1 MLSTLRKPDL
11 IRIYLIPFITMLVS
25 SMAWSI
31 SIVYALELGANIY
44 QVNLLRSI
52 RTLMGILLL
61 VPIGV
66 LSDRFGRKGMVIY
79 SRLITFFGVLIR
91 AFATNVRH
99 LYIASIVGGVAGRG
113 FFPVLLSMIGDIAE
127 EEESQEAV
135 SLLYLF
141 SSIGLIVG
149 PSITSLLLTS
159 ELVKLR
165 GVYQIAVVAQLT
177 VLIYLATQIEET
189 GTQSRKGG
197 KFDFSSVKDLIH
209 QQRFQSLS
217 LMALF
222 YFFSRSI
229 LQTYIPIYAKMDLDL
244 SDGQVASLS
253 TYHSTGI
260 LVIRLLSATLL
271 TRAPFNTLLYTF
283 LALGGVAGL
292 TAISANNYYTL
303 TIAIVIS
310 GLSYG
315 AVRILGATDIAKQT
329 TPKNRGLANSLYN
342 VSISAGDI
350 IRTFTAPIADLFGTN
365 PIFMLATITALASTI
380 PVTTLTEE
388 HTENTKP

>member
-52 RTLMGILLL
+52 RTLMGIVLL

-79 SRLITFFGVLIR
+79 SRLITFLGVLIR

-127 EEESQEAV
+127 EGESQEAV

-149 PSITSLLLTS
+149 PSITSLLLS
-159 ELVKLR
+159 KEIVKLR

-189 GTQSRKGG
+189 GTQSKEGE

-217 LMALF
+217 VMALF

-229 LQTYIPIYAKMDLDL
+229 LQTYIPIYAKIDLAL

-303 TIAIVIS
+303 TLAIVIS